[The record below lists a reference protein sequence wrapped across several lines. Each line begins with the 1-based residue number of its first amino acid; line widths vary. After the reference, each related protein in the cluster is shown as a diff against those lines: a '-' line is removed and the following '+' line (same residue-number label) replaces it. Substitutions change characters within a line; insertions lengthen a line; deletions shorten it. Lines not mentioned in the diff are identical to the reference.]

1 MAGHHTFTSTKF
13 FGAEMEG
20 QGEFDFEVT
29 VPNTGSFEWT
39 LRTEHDENAYKNW
52 DYLWADIE
60 MEVEEQVGGRWED
73 ELDSGYGG
81 HNPGF
86 GDGFEVTLELTEEAA
101 KEHGVEEEYAW
112 VDWSASSSSPW
123 YSAEDEYG
131 AETSEVQYPHQVFN
145 STSKA
150 HAEKVASLVPDSIV
164 KGDSGHPLNWFVL
177 SKTSYSEARP
187 YYTPW
192 LRENDYF
199 RSNQFLSEVKYEAE
213 SFSAESSRC
222 AECASP
228 IDEEE
233 IIGDGTSRGECCA
246 CWACYEELGVCN
258 DKRDC
263 ARWED
268 EWDAESFDAER
279 WEPKPPCEE
288 CGAVEGGRIDGCD
301 DCNFT
306 YWFNGKVYHPDS
318 MIHIGAESFSAQE
331 GDKCPYCYCEHENV
345 SLDSEPPYF
354 DGEQAWVEIQCDD
367 CNMKATAPTHD
378 FEFDKQGILE
388 EVGLPLAVNM
398 ENPNYGTLRCS
409 RCHERM
415 VRAAESFSATA
426 RINPMPTI
434 DEEVACMD
442 CLWGGKD
449 AELLSL
455 TDEYGVFKGCPKCHS
470 DNLIDLTREHKYAE
484 DREESE
490 RMTRPEAEALADKVE
505 KLVAPYVDRVEVCGS
520 YRRGSPRPGDLDVII
535 IPKKGITL
543 PDMVKAIKPSA
554 VNWIGEKKTQV
565 VIDGR
570 KVDFRVSSPKGWGA
584 ALLYFTGPAGYNI
597 GMRVRAKK
605 MGMKL
610 NEYGIFDRN
619 TNAYLGG
626 ATEDEIYTVLGKTP
640 KLPAMRAESV
650 GNSCSHC
657 GAKGELVTIPTR
669 MGHRRTF
676 CGPVCFYGWEGQ
688 QRLAAEEVFEAPRA
702 AFTNANQAAWEK
714 SYNIRAKKP
723 LTKFL
728 KQRMNGKKPSDDE
741 RAHSYYSNRTADA
754 QGVTPDE
761 AKLIQG
767 YATVMK
773 MAASRFDNTNDF
785 RDDAAYKT
793 AKNGVLAYNISWD
806 PRYNSK
812 PYLEQA
818 VKDLHTLESMTKKEK
833 TAFMAADAVNFK
845 EKRLPEMR
853 EFLRYYDITMIGP
866 YAGVKMVATD
876 RAPYSIS
883 GGYGDVHYSHRN
895 PYSFGRTKLV
905 RDIYKYDS
913 TKETLTIGANDSEA
927 AVFTRMT
934 KMRPYTERPKTTN
947 SKDAFVEYETHGGSG
962 WSYRGQGAQSFSL
975 APMILRDPTTNTIR
989 NPNPGYYASQPQLGW
1004 RWDVEGWESRKS
1016 APYRYATMVAIPNG
1030 EGLQMTYG
1038 SRIMHRNQIVD
1049 TINAC
1054 TPLLKT
1060 ALKDMTDAQA
1070 KKEIKEEKEQALRS
1084 KNQALTEL
1092 EGVSE
1097 SMVELLK
1104 IQVNKARN
1112 AGVPE
1117 DEIYET
1123 LEMTQYDLEQLVDDW
1138 EPSDYM
1144 AEGSNSED

>member
-1 MAGHHTFTSTKF
+1 
-13 FGAEMEG
+13 
-20 QGEFDFEVT
+20 
-29 VPNTGSFEWT
+29 
-39 LRTEHDENAYKNW
+39 
-52 DYLWADIE
+52 
-60 MEVEEQVGGRWED
+60 
-73 ELDSGYGG
+73 
-81 HNPGF
+81 
-86 GDGFEVTLELTEEAA
+86 
-101 KEHGVEEEYAW
+101 
-112 VDWSASSSSPW
+112 
-123 YSAEDEYG
+123 
-131 AETSEVQYPHQVFN
+131 
-145 STSKA
+145 
-150 HAEKVASLVPDSIV
+150 
-164 KGDSGHPLNWFVL
+164 
-177 SKTSYSEARP
+177 
-187 YYTPW
+187 
-192 LRENDYF
+192 
-199 RSNQFLSEVKYEAE
+199 
-213 SFSAESSRC
+213 
-222 AECASP
+222 
-228 IDEEE
+228 
-233 IIGDGTSRGECCA
+233 
-246 CWACYEELGVCN
+246 
-258 DKRDC
+258 
-263 ARWED
+263 
-268 EWDAESFDAER
+268 
-279 WEPKPPCEE
+279 
-288 CGAVEGGRIDGCD
+288 
-301 DCNFT
+301 
-306 YWFNGKVYHPDS
+306 
-318 MIHIGAESFSAQE
+318 
-331 GDKCPYCYCEHENV
+331 
-345 SLDSEPPYF
+345 
-354 DGEQAWVEIQCDD
+354 
-367 CNMKATAPTHD
+367 
-378 FEFDKQGILE
+378 
-388 EVGLPLAVNM
+388 
-398 ENPNYGTLRCS
+398 
-409 RCHERM
+409 
-415 VRAAESFSATA
+415 
-426 RINPMPTI
+426 
-434 DEEVACMD
+434 
-442 CLWGGKD
+442 
-449 AELLSL
+449 
-455 TDEYGVFKGCPKCHS
+455 
-470 DNLIDLTREHKYAE
+470 
-484 DREESE
+484 
-490 RMTRPEAEALADKVE
+490 MTRPEAEALADKVE